1 MVCWAS
7 LVVMLLLV
15 RWRGWCGG
23 VAVVVED
30 GGGSVRFAICGRK
43 YLLFFRDASQNP
55 VYAALNQSQV
65 TAGTIFDEILVTDSL
80 EEAQKF
86 AEGTWAAKKDKEKEA
101 HEELKKKQ
109 KEEEE
114 VSG

>member
-1 MVCWAS
+1 M
-7 LVVMLLLV
+7 
-15 RWRGWCGG
+15 
-23 VAVVVED
+23 
-30 GGGSVRFAICGRK
+30 
-43 YLLFFRDASQNP
+43 
-55 VYAALNQSQV
+55 